1 MSTVPRIRSIARPW
15 LRFTVAAC
23 PAPGAWLLCA
33 ALALSGGCGNE
44 KPAAGGA
51 NRDGVVPDGAAADGG
66 TDAGASV
73 ALPTA
78 LAILASD
85 YKVTTVSLY
94 DPVSGQLTE
103 GCVHTGAS
111 GASLAQPLSGDVALP
126 SQPQQGGEL
135 RLIDRKNS
143 VVTFVDPTSC
153 VPRAQ
158 LSVSTGGFKANPRDI
173 ISVSAHKAYVTRYE
187 SNPTPT
193 DDPSDFDEGND
204 LLVIDPLVVGSAQA
218 AILGRL
224 PLVDYAT
231 SVDGVTILARPD
243 RGIFANGKVYVTL
256 GNLSVKFVP
265 GPGRVVV
272 IDPATD
278 AVTDVVDLPNW
289 KECSGIEYVAATN
302 RIYVSCW
309 GSPND
314 ADQAA
319 TSALV
324 EIDVSGERAAIGR
337 VVPASKIGNLP
348 INFSYAAVIGETAFV
363 GTFGVSDFKTGAV
376 ITPDAFQAV
385 SLATV
390 TATKLLDGGAYNF
403 GRAAVDPVGM
413 KVFLPDGDAVA
424 PRVHV
429 FDASG
434 AVPVAS
440 GMFEPDTAGHL
451 APREIAWY

>member
-1 MSTVPRIRSIARPW
+1 
-15 LRFTVAAC
+15 L
-23 PAPGAWLLCA
+23 LLCA
-33 ALALSGGCGNE
+33 VLALSGGGCGDE
-44 KPAAGGA
+44 KPNSVGAA
-51 NRDGVVPDGAAADGG
+51 RDGAVPDGAAP
-66 TDAGASV
+66 DAV
-73 ALPTA
+73 VPTG
-78 LAILASD
+78 LAILASN
-85 YKVTTVSLY
+85 YSVTTVSLY
-94 DPVSGQLTE
+94 DPVSGHLTE

-111 GASLAQPLSGDVALP
+111 GATLAQPLSGDMTLP
-126 SQPQQGGEL
+126 SQRQPGGEL
-135 RLIDRKNS
+135 RLIDRKSS

-193 DDPSDFDEGND
+193 DDPADLDEGND
-204 LLVIDPLVVGSAQA
+204 LLVIDPLAAGSPQTAL
-218 AILGRL
+218 LGRIAL
-224 PLVDYAT
+224 AAYAT
-231 SVDGVTILARPD
+231 SVDGVAILARPD

-256 GNLSVKFVP
+256 GNLSVDFVP
-265 GPGRVVV
+265 GPARVVV
-272 IDPATD
+272 IDPLAD
-278 AVTDVVDLPNW
+278 AVTDVIDLPDQR
-289 KECSGIEYVAATN
+289 ECSGIEFVPGTQ

-314 ADQAA
+314 SDQAA

-324 EIDVSGERAAIGR
+324 EIDVSGAKPAIGR
-337 VVPASKIGNLP
+337 VVPASKLGNLP

-363 GTFGVSDFKTGAV
+363 GTFGVQDFKTGAV

-385 SLATV
+385 SLATA

-403 GRAAVDPVGM
+403 GRAAVDPVAL
-413 KVFLPDGDAVA
+413 KAFLPDGDAVA

-434 AVPVAS
+434 DVPVAS

-451 APREIAWY
+451 PPREIAWY